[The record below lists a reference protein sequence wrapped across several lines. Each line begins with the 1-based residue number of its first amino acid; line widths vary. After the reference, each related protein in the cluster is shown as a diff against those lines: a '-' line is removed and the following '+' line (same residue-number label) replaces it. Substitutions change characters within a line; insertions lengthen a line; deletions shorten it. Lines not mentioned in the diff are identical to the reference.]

1 MTHRTRVK
9 ICGITRL
16 QDALHAVERGAD
28 SIGLNF
34 HRSSPR
40 FIEIEQAYAIR
51 RKIPP
56 FVNVTALMLD
66 EDADWIAQVVHQV
79 KPDSLQFHGSE
90 TSDICESW
98 QLPYLKVIP
107 MASVEDPVEYVKSYS
122 SAQGFLFDSN
132 AAGRQG
138 GSGDTF
144 DWSKIPSKFDFP
156 MVLAGG
162 INASN
167 VAEAIV
173 QVNPWGVDVSSGVEV
188 SKGVKSADLIDQF
201 ILEVNRGDDIKT
213 GS

>member
-1 MTHRTRVK
+1 M
-9 ICGITRL
+9 

-66 EDADWIAQVVHQV
+66 EDDDWIAQVVHQV

-144 DWSKIPSKFDFP
+144 DWSKIPPKFNSP

-162 INASN
+162 INPSN
-167 VAEAIV
+167 VAEAII
-173 QVNPWGVDVSSGVEV
+173 QLNPWGVDVSSGVEV

-201 ILEVNRGDDIKT
+201 ILEVNRGDKT
-213 GS
+213 KMGG

>member
-1 MTHRTRVK
+1 MSHRTRVK

-16 QDALHAVERGAD
+16 QDALYAVESGAD

-40 FIEIEQAYAIR
+40 FIDIEQALMIR
-51 RKIPP
+51 RQIPP
-56 FVNVTALMLD
+56 FINVTALLMNEND
-66 EDADWIAQVVHQV
+66 DWVAQVVHQV
-79 KPDSLQFHGSE
+79 RPDSLQFHGSE
-90 TSDICESW
+90 SVDTCEIW

-107 MASVEDPVEYVKSYS
+107 MGSVADPVKYAQEYG

-144 DWSKIPSKFDFP
+144 DWSKIPSSFNFP

-173 QVNPWGVDVSSGVEV
+173 QVNPWGVDVSSGVET
-188 SKGVKSADLIDQF
+188 SKGIKSADLIDQF
-201 ILEVNRGDDIKT
+201 ILEVNRGDDRKT
-213 GS
+213 GA

>member
-16 QDALHAVERGAD
+16 QDALYAAERGAD

-40 FIEIEQAYAIR
+40 FIDIEQAIAIR
-51 RKIPP
+51 SQIPP
-56 FVNVTALMLD
+56 YVNVTALLMD
-66 EDADWIAQVVHQV
+66 EDDDWIAQVVHQV
-79 KPDSLQFHGSE
+79 RPDSLQFHGTEAVDS
-90 TSDICESW
+90 CEVW

-107 MASVEDPVEYVKSYS
+107 MGSVDDPIKYAESYS

-144 DWSKIPSKFDFP
+144 DWSRIPSRFNFP

-162 INASN
+162 IDASN

-173 QVNPWGVDVSSGVEV
+173 QQKPWGVDVSSGVEV

-201 ILEVNRGDDIKT
+201 IFEVNRGDDSKT
-213 GS
+213 EC

>member
-1 MTHRTRVK
+1 MIHRTRVK

-16 QDALHAVERGAD
+16 QDALYAAESGAD

-40 FIEIEQAYAIR
+40 FIDIEQALMIR
-51 RKIPP
+51 RQIPP
-56 FVNVTALMLD
+56 FINVTALLMN
-66 EDADWIAQVVHQV
+66 EDDDWVAQVVHQV
-79 KPDSLQFHGSE
+79 RPDSLQFHGSE
-90 TSDICESW
+90 SVDSCEIW

-107 MASVEDPVEYVKSYS
+107 MGSVADPVKYAQGYS

-213 GS
+213 NS